1 MLTLGFVLD
10 LTFSYLYYLWFP
22 ETKKLP
28 WELRFLTQAREI
40 YGKSITILFK
50 YKINQTETDTTD
62 VSYSHKYHFKWPTP
76 LFSWDRQRLQYKWL
90 WSFYTLLK
98 WWPFCPSIYSGCFT
112 CLMFFKLYINPT
124 CYILSLPFGTRKDWG
139 LENLVCLNYQSP

>member
-1 MLTLGFVLD
+1 MLTLGFILD

-62 VSYSHKYHFKWPTP
+62 VSYSHKYHFKWPTAHFHGTDNTFCNASGYGNFTP
-76 LFSWDRQRLQYKWL
+76 YENDDHSVQAF
-90 WSFYTLLK
+90 TLGALHV
-98 WWPFCPSIYSGCFT
+98 FC
-112 CLMFFKLYINPT
+112 CLSCT
-124 CYILSLPFGTRKDWG
+124 
-139 LENLVCLNYQSP
+139 

>member
-76 LFSWDRQRLQYKWL
+76 HSHGTDTTFHSVSGYENDDHLCL
-90 WSFYTLLK
+90 
-98 WWPFCPSIYSGCFT
+98 SIYSGCFY
-112 CLMFFKLYINPT
+112 MPY
-124 CYILSLPFGTRKDWG
+124 
-139 LENLVCLNYQSP
+139 LV